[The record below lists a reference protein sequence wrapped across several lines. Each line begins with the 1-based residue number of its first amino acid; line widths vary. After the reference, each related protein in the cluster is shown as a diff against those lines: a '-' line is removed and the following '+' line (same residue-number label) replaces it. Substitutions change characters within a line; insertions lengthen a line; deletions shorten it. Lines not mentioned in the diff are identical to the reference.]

1 MARGAKLAR
10 RARRRSAART
20 AKRLPGRP
28 RTPELPSFP
37 FAPPRTTG
45 PLWGRDEDGAKG
57 LAVEVLCLP
66 SPDWL
71 KHRLTISGPEAE
83 LALFQAAAAGP
94 GVIPWQSNV
103 ADLAEGWFN
112 CMMAVPVPERGIS
125 VAGAHQLAGRL
136 RDAVESRLVAAF
148 EHRRALACPLDLH
161 ALIPVPPAL
170 LGRGPVDPLAIA
182 WLWAHW
188 GTTWPLRHVTAR
200 PGPRARA
207 GGTSATSYPLPR
219 RGLVTLAGAARHP
232 CPLARAPLHPPA
244 RLRGAARARLSVTAG
259 RAGSHVAGVMQ
270 PAIAAIPPLIVPAAL
285 PVQAACAGSMACDGA
300 APSPPDAG

>member
-125 VAGAHQLAGRL
+125 VAGAHQLADRL

-200 PGPRARA
+200 PGPRPGREEQ
-207 GGTSATSYPLPR
+207 
-219 RGLVTLAGAARHP
+219 
-232 CPLARAPLHPPA
+232 A
-244 RLRGAARARLSVTAG
+244 RLHIRFHAADWSPWPALRAIRARW
-259 RAGSHVAGVMQ
+259 
-270 PAIAAIPPLIVPAAL
+270 PALRFTLRPDYGARPEPGFLLPQGGPDRTSPA
-285 PVQAACAGSMACDGA
+285 
-300 APSPPDAG
+300 